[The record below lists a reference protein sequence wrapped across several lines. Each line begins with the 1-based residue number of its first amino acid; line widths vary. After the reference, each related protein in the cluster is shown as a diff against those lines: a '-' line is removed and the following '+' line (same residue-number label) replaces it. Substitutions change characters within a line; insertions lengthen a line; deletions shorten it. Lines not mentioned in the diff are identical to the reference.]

1 MDSAQNTSPAQSR
14 QTRQQFVNP
23 EDYLSYELGKAVREL
38 PPLYTRLLAGTLTAL
53 VLGTITWANFSMV
66 DEVAVTQGELIPS
79 VQVRPVRALEG
90 GVIRE
95 IRVKEGDQVKKGDVL
110 IVEDPKL
117 SDTEVDRLQRNANLV
132 RQDIARLEA
141 ERKGSTDA
149 GSAIQ
154 DQLLA
159 ARLREFDTK
168 QAGATADAQR
178 QLSAIAEAKAQLAKL
193 QENLGNA
200 KTTLVN
206 ASDRES
212 SMRSLSGQAVPR
224 LEYLQAKDQLTEA
237 QDKVASFQQEIIGQ
251 QQAIQQ
257 AQQAYESAR
266 QSADR
271 LGAERQSEILSQLTQ
286 RRETLTDAE
295 GQLAQAKVKAEG
307 QKITA
312 PLSGKIYNLEASL
325 GARTVQPGDEVLSI
339 LPTDHQL
346 ILEVKVLNRD
356 VGFIKVGQA
365 AKVKVATFPFQ
376 EFGVI
381 KGKVLSISPN
391 ATADKDLGP
400 VFKAKIKLDR
410 SAVQVN
416 GQAVELTPGMTA
428 SAEIVTRKR
437 SVLTFLMEP
446 VTKRFDE
453 AFSVR

>member
-53 VLGTITWANFSMV
+53 VLGTITWSHFSMV

-117 SDTEVDRLQRNANLV
+117 SDSEVDRLQRNADLV

-149 GSAIQ
+149 GNAIQ

-178 QLSAIAEAKAQLAKL
+178 QFSAIAEAKAQLAKL

-237 QDKVASFQQEIIGQ
+237 EDKVASLQQEIIGQ

-365 AKVKVATFPFQ
+365 TKVKVATFPFQ

-416 GQAVELTPGMTA
+416 GQAVDLTPGMTA

-446 VTKRFDE
+446 ITKRFDE

>member
-1 MDSAQNTSPAQSR
+1 MDSAQKTSPAQSR

-38 PPLYTRLLAGTLTAL
+38 PPLYTRLLAGTLTGL
-53 VLGTITWANFSMV
+53 VFGTITWAHFSMV

-90 GVIRE
+90 GVVRE

-117 SDTEVDRLQRNANLV
+117 SNSEVDRLQRNANLV

-178 QLSAIAEAKAQLAKL
+178 QRSAIAEANAQLVKL
-193 QENLGNA
+193 QENLNNA
-200 KTTLVN
+200 KTTLIN
-206 ASDRES
+206 ASDREA

-237 QDKVASFQQEIIGQ
+237 QDKVVSLQQEIVGQ

-257 AQQAYESAR
+257 AQQAYESAH

-271 LGAERQSEILSQLTQ
+271 LSAERQSEILSQLTQ

-307 QKITA
+307 QVITA
-312 PLSGKIYNLEASL
+312 PLSGKIYNLEATM
-325 GARTVQPGDEVLSI
+325 GARTVQPGDELLSI

-356 VGFIKVGQA
+356 VGFIKVGQQ
-365 AKVKVATFPFQ
+365 AKIKVATFPFQ
-376 EFGVI
+376 EFGI
-381 KGKVLSISPN
+381 INGKVLSISPN

-400 VFKAKIKLDR
+400 VFKAKVKLDR
-410 SAVQVN
+410 NAVRVN
-416 GQAVELTPGMTA
+416 GHDIELTPGMA
-428 SAEIVTRKR
+428 ANAEIVTRKR

-453 AFSVR
+453 AFSTR

>member
-14 QTRQQFVNP
+14 QTRQQFANP

-53 VLGTITWANFSMV
+53 VLGTITWSHFSMV

-117 SDTEVDRLQRNANLV
+117 SDSEVDRLQQNANLV

-141 ERKGSTDA
+141 ERKGSTNA
-149 GSAIQ
+149 GNAIQ

-178 QLSAIAEAKAQLAKL
+178 QFSAIAEAKAQLAKL

-237 QDKVASFQQEIIGQ
+237 EDKVASFQQEIIGQ

-428 SAEIVTRKR
+428 NAEIVTRKR

-446 VTKRFDE
+446 ITKRFDE

>member
-1 MDSAQNTSPAQSR
+1 M
-14 QTRQQFVNP
+14 
-23 EDYLSYELGKAVREL
+23 
-38 PPLYTRLLAGTLTAL
+38 
-53 VLGTITWANFSMV
+53 
-66 DEVAVTQGELIPS
+66 
-79 VQVRPVRALEG
+79 
-90 GVIRE
+90 
-95 IRVKEGDQVKKGDVL
+95 
-110 IVEDPKL
+110 
-117 SDTEVDRLQRNANLV
+117 

-149 GSAIQ
+149 GNAIQ

-178 QLSAIAEAKAQLAKL
+178 QFSAIAEAKSQLVKL
-193 QENLGNA
+193 QENFSNA
-200 KTTLVN
+200 KTTLIN

-224 LEYLQAKDQLTEA
+224 LEYLQAKDQLTDA
-237 QDKVASFQQEIIGQ
+237 QDKVSSLQQEIVGQ

-266 QSADR
+266 QAADR

-416 GQAVELTPGMTA
+416 GQAVELTPGMA
-428 SAEIVTRKR
+428 ANAEIVTRKR

-446 VTKRFDE
+446 ITKRFDE